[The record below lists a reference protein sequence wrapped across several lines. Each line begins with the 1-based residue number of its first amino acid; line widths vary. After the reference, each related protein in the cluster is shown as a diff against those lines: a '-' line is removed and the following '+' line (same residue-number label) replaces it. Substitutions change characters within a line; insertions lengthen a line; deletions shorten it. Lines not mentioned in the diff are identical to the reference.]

1 MKTKIM
7 VLMLISFFVC
17 PIWSHAAY
25 VIHLK
30 SGGRFVTPQYWV
42 EDNKMICFFV
52 SGGTMGIEKNM
63 VRQIE
68 KSSVEPEYFYEAK
81 KPTSP
86 PVTKDKSSTT
96 AVKEAAKKEDA
107 ETEKTSSDPKKDSAI
122 TNEFQQLQNNFAGRH
137 RLSIDDLNTLKSD
150 LIAFSNKI
158 SAQNL
163 EDEYAEEFTLA
174 NDMKFHV
181 NNLIIIKKR
190 QQ

>member
-1 MKTKIM
+1 
-7 VLMLISFFVC
+7 MLISFFVC
-17 PIWSHAAY
+17 PIGSHAAY
-25 VIHLK
+25 IIHLK

-52 SGGTMGIEKNM
+52 SGGTMGIEKDS

-81 KPTSP
+81 KSTSP
-86 PVTKDKSSTT
+86 PVTEAKSSVT
-96 AVKEAAKKEDA
+96 AVKGEVKKEDA
-107 ETEKTSSDPKKDSAI
+107 KTEPSSDPNKDPAI

-137 RLSIDDLNTLKSD
+137 RLSIDELNTLKNG

-158 SAQNL
+158 SAQKL
-163 EDEYAEEFTLA
+163 EDDFAEEFTLA